1 MVLKKII
8 NIWLYTNMYYICMWG
23 YHFNGCFHA
32 GKFEVSR
39 YSNEE
44 LRGNGKVYGKM
55 HHVLRKT
62 KGNGYIQ
69 SLRAFLYYV
78 KIKTGGGGK
87 SVCWEDKGTVE
98 RALQTLCWL
107 FSSKQNEGVN
117 SDPFILGTGTR
128 SRETHSFHNSV

>member
-1 MVLKKII
+1 
-8 NIWLYTNMYYICMWG
+8 MWG

-44 LRGNGKVYGKM
+44 LRGNGKVCGKM

-78 KIKTGGGGK
+78 KIKTG
-87 SVCWEDKGTVE
+87 V
-98 RALQTLCWL
+98 
-107 FSSKQNEGVN
+107 GVRQECL
-117 SDPFILGTGTR
+117 LGRQRDCGE
-128 SRETHSFHNSV
+128 SIANSVLALLIQTE